1 MRNLLLIV
9 SFAFLISCHQ
19 KDHSDEAI
27 EIFNNHTFKL
37 DKAESSIP
45 LTDEIHQR
53 YDSLIAG
60 KELQIPLFKYVKS
73 SNYNLYIGVPYKTS
87 LKKIKDQ
94 EIFPGTLRTSQ
105 KGKSGKFMHKTY
117 TAYGSFL
124 AEYAENLEGNLVYVL
139 GISSSKPTADSVF
152 SLKSFSNRIQKP

>member
-1 MRNLLLIV
+1 MRNLLLIL
-9 SFAFLISCHQ
+9 SFAFLISCNQ

-27 EIFNNHTFKL
+27 EIFNKYTFKL
-37 DKAESSIP
+37 ENAESSIP

-60 KELQIPLFKYVKS
+60 KELQIPLFKYVES
-73 SNYNLYIGVPYKTS
+73 SDYKLYIGVPYNTS
-87 LKKIKDQ
+87 LKNIKDQ

-105 KGKSGKFMHKTY
+105 RDKPGEFTYKTY

-124 AEYAENLEGNLVYVL
+124 AEYAENLEGNLVYLL
-139 GISSSKPTADSVF
+139 GVSRSKPVADSVF
-152 SLKSFSNRIQKP
+152 SRKAFSNRIKKP